1 VIPIPDRIA
10 ILASGGLDSS
20 VMLGQ
25 IARAGRHVFP
35 VYIRAGLTW
44 ESSELATLRRFVRA
58 LAMRNI
64 EPVTTLRLPMGDLAG
79 EHWSMTGRDVPGYDA
94 AVSSN
99 YILGRNLSLLAK
111 ASIFCAYNRIGEIAM
126 APLESNPFPDARPEF
141 FRAFARAVELGVGIK
156 LKIKTP
162 FAGLTKADVVRRG
175 AGMRLELTKP
185 ELRIPPRTRGNL
197 RGRNYTAD
205 RIDAL
210 GFRRRSAIC
219 VQGGGLVAAKGHP
232 ASRRYRRFV
241 RRRARRPAGKK
252 MLDP

>member
-1 VIPIPDRIA
+1 MALQAKDGTDNYAVIPIPDRIA

-175 AGMRLELTKP
+175 AGMRLELTVSCARP
-185 ELRIPPRTRGNL
+185 RGNL
-197 RGRNYTAD
+197 HCGACTKCAERVEGFNQAGIAD
-205 RIDAL
+205 PTPYARKPS
-210 GFRRRSAIC
+210 RSK
-219 VQGGGLVAAKGHP
+219 LH
-232 ASRRYRRFV
+232 S
-241 RRRARRPAGKK
+241 
-252 MLDP
+252 